1 MGLLDD
7 VPPASENAVSVEP
20 QAGLPGLFAHAIEP
34 EKQAKETFTGKGQS
48 SVVVSSCTQH
58 NLEP

>member
-34 EKQAKETFTGKGQS
+34 EKQA
-48 SVVVSSCTQH
+48 
-58 NLEP
+58 